1 MQSNFI
7 RKIAE
12 GKQEDYQVKY
22 NSLSLIKRFSSY
34 LLKYKFLL
42 IIGSI
47 LIFSGSFI
55 QVLIPQITRYFI
67 DDIIP
72 HKRFDLIPY
81 LAGAIALIALVIGGL
96 NFVKSYIS
104 SLVGQR
110 VIYDL
115 RDNLYQHIQYLSLSF
130 FENQRTGALI
140 GKVVQDVEAVEK
152 LITTEVVEIVAEIFT
167 FVLVVSYLFYADWK
181 ITILVLI
188 TLPLMIYLTQ
198 LLGSTIRTAYHDMR
212 EKKADIYNHLQET
225 FTNVKLI
232 KACANEGYEINRFS
246 DLNEANKES
255 NLKAVFL
262 SSSFSPIVDF
272 MNYLGYIIVL
282 VYGAWEVM
290 DNTLTIGELT
300 AFLAYLNQI
309 NQPVK
314 RYSKIIHT
322 IQKGASALERIFE
335 TLDTETEVK
344 EKKDALILPEI
355 TGEIKL
361 ENITFYYQENNPVL
375 KEFNLTIPT
384 KKTVALVGTSGSG
397 KTTIANLV
405 ARFYDPQD
413 GKIKVDNYDL
423 KDVTIKSWRS
433 QIGIVSQETLLL
445 YGSVKENI
453 AYGKP
458 GVSQDDIEKAAKI
471 AHAHEFITE
480 LPQSYDTIIGEK
492 GLRLSGG
499 QRQRLAIAR
508 ALVKNPHFL
517 ILDEATSSLDTESEY
532 LIQEGLKELLKN
544 RSCLVIAHRLSTIK
558 QADIIVVLEK
568 GKIIE
573 VGSHEELIRNNAR
586 YAYLYHKQFPK
597 QNVDLP
603 NVISTLV

>member
-1 MQSNFI
+1 
-7 RKIAE
+7 
-12 GKQEDYQVKY
+12 
-22 NSLSLIKRFSSY
+22 
-34 LLKYKFLL
+34 
-42 IIGSI
+42 
-47 LIFSGSFI
+47 
-55 QVLIPQITRYFI
+55 
-67 DDIIP
+67 
-72 HKRFDLIPY
+72 
-81 LAGAIALIALVIGGL
+81 
-96 NFVKSYIS
+96 
-104 SLVGQR
+104 
-110 VIYDL
+110 
-115 RDNLYQHIQYLSLSF
+115 
-130 FENQRTGALI
+130 
-140 GKVVQDVEAVEK
+140 VQDVEAVEK
-152 LITTEVVEIVAEIFT
+152 LITTEVVEIIAEIFT
-167 FVLVVSYLFYADWK
+167 FTLVVSYLVYADWK
-181 ITILVLI
+181 ITVLVLI

-198 LLGSTIRTAYHDMR
+198 LLGSTIRSAYHDMR

-246 DLNEANKES
+246 ELNQENKEA

-282 VYGAWEVM
+282 VYGSWEVM
-290 DNTLTIGELT
+290 NNTLTVGELT

-344 EKKDALILPEI
+344 EKKDAITLPEI
-355 TGEIKL
+355 KGEIKL
-361 ENITFYYQENNPVL
+361 ENVIFSYQENNPVL
-375 KEFNLTIPT
+375 KEFSLTIPP

-405 ARFYDPQD
+405 ARFYDPQS
-413 GKIKVDNYDL
+413 GKITVDNYDL

-433 QIGIVSQETLLL
+433 QLGIVSQETLLL

-480 LPQSYDTIIGEK
+480 LPQGYDTIIGEK

-568 GKIIE
+568 GKIVE
-573 VGSHEELIRNNAR
+573 MGSHEELMENNAR
-586 YAYLYHKQFPK
+586 YAYLYQMQFPK
-597 QNVDLP
+597 QNIDLS
-603 NVISTLV
+603 NLISIKC